1 MRQPSPSL
9 LALMFSAKSLPAL
22 GLMYNLLRQTW
33 LHLGFPFF
41 FVCSANSKHL
51 EIDSLPSALQGLE
64 DF

>member
-1 MRQPSPSL
+1 
-9 LALMFSAKSLPAL
+9 L